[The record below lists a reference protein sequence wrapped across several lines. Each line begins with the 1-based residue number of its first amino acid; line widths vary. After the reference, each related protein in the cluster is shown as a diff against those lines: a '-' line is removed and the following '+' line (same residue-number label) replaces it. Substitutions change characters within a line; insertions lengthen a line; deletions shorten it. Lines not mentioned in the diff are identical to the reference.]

1 MNSFS
6 LISRRFPYFL
16 CYNSKEEFLMS
27 TGRSIIAYTLLYG
40 QPEHVERYKKLVD
53 IEVE

>member
-1 MNSFS
+1 MP
-6 LISRRFPYFL
+6 LRFPYFL
-16 CYNSKEEFLMS
+16 CFNSKEEFLRA

-40 QPEHVERYKKLVD
+40 QPEHVERYKKHID